1 MVNAND
7 FYGVCDSDILNA
19 AVAARGADG
28 IVIIPPRAA
37 DPERDWWSLDR
48 AILLPS
54 NTTVVLQNCK
64 LKLSD
69 ACRDNFF
76 RTANAGIG
84 IADPEPVE
92 NIHILGEGNA
102 VLEGADRPRATGDSG
117 KILTNPCP
125 YEVEDIIAMAPWVPE
140 EHRSADKLGFAERHI
155 HTFGTDA
162 GKEGESQYGD
172 WRNVG
177 VLFANCTNFSLS
189 GFSVVCAHGWG
200 ISLEACACG
209 RVERIRFDACMS
221 KVIDG
226 LRQNME
232 NQDGVNL
239 RNGCHDIIVSDITG
253 CTGDDVVAL
262 TAIADAGSVPGGSLH
277 YHHVMHNDWNR
288 READIHDV
296 IVRNILATSHL
307 CHILRLL
314 SCECRIYNVVA
325 DGIVDTAEEPVH
337 HGAVILGE
345 ADGSY
350 GRNLPDGLHHVT
362 ISNVISNATGCINIY
377 GYLTDSVISN
387 VINKNSGKPVL
398 KVRRENGTRNVMT
411 SNLVTTE

>member
-1 MVNAND
+1 MVNASD
-7 FYGVCDSDILNA
+7 FRGTCDSDILNA
-19 AVAARGADG
+19 AIAARGADG
-28 IVIIPPRAA
+28 VVVIPPRAV
-37 DPERDWWSLDR
+37 DGERDWWSLDR

-76 RTANAGIG
+76 RTANCGLG
-84 IADPEPVE
+84 VADPAPVE
-92 NIHILGEGNA
+92 NIHIRGEGNA
-102 VLEGADRPRATGDSG
+102 VLEGADHPRATGDAG
-117 KILTNPCP
+117 KRLANPCP
-125 YEVEDIIAMAPWVPE
+125 YDVEDLLRMAPWIPE
-140 EHRSADKLGFAERHI
+140 EKRSADKLGFAERHI

-172 WRNVG
+172 WRNIG
-177 VLFANCTNFSLS
+177 VLFANCTNFSIS
-189 GFSVVCAHGWG
+189 GISVVCAHGWG
-200 ISLEACACG
+200 ISLEACAGG

-221 KVIDG
+221 KMIDG

-239 RNGCHDIIVSDITG
+239 RNGCHNITVSDITG
-253 CTGDDVVAL
+253 ITGDDVVAL
-262 TAIADAGSVPGGSLH
+262 TAIAEREYLPGGSLR
-277 YHHVMHNDWNR
+277 YTHVMHNDWSR

-296 IVRNILATSHL
+296 IIRNILATSHL

-314 SCECRIYNVVA
+314 SCECHIYNVLA
-325 DGIVDTAEEPVH
+325 DGIVDTAVEPQH

-362 ISNVISNATGCINIY
+362 ISNVISNARGCINIY
-377 GYLTDSVISN
+377 GYLTDSAISN
-387 VINKNSGKPVL
+387 VVNKNPSVPVL
-398 KVRRENGTRNVMT
+398 RVRRENGTRNVAT

>member
-28 IVIIPPRAA
+28 IVIIPPRAV
-37 DPERDWWSLDR
+37 DGERDWWSLDR

-54 NTTVVLQNCK
+54 NTTVVLQNCR

-69 ACRDNFF
+69 AARDNFF
-76 RTANAGIG
+76 RTANAGLGIG
-84 IADPEPVE
+84 DPQPVE
-92 NIHILGEGNA
+92 NIHIRGEGNA
-102 VLEGADRPRATGDSG
+102 VLEGADHPRATGDSG

-125 YEVEDIIAMAPWVPE
+125 YGVEDLLRLADWIPE
-140 EHRSADKLGFAERHI
+140 ERRAADKLQFWDRHI

-172 WRNVG
+172 WRNIG
-177 VLFANCTNFSLS
+177 VLFANCTGFSLS

-200 ISLEACACG
+200 ISLEACAGG

-226 LRQNME
+226 LRQNIE

-239 RNGCHDIIVSDITG
+239 RNGCHDIVVSDITG
-253 CTGDDVVAL
+253 KTGDDVVAL
-262 TAIADAGSVPGGSLH
+262 TAIADSTYMPGGSLCTT
-277 YHHVMHNDWNR
+277 HVMHNDWSR

-296 IVRNILATSHL
+296 IVRNILATSEL
-307 CHILRLL
+307 CHILRMLP
-314 SCECRIYNVVA
+314 CECHIYNVSV
-325 DGIVDTAEEPVH
+325 DGIIDTADEPQH
-337 HGAVILGE
+337 HGALVLGE
-345 ADGSY
+345 GDGSY

-362 ISNVISNATGCINIY
+362 VSNVVSNGIGCINIY

-387 VINKNSGKPVL
+387 VINKNPGKPVL

>member
-7 FYGVCDSDILNA
+7 FCGVCDSDIINA
-19 AVAARGADG
+19 AIAAREADG
-28 IVIIPPRAA
+28 IVVIPPRAV
-37 DPERDWWSLDR
+37 DGERSWWSLDR

-69 ACRDNFF
+69 ASRDNFF

-84 IADPEPVE
+84 IEDPAPVE
-92 NIHILGEGNA
+92 NIHIRGEGKV
-102 VLEGADRPRATGDSG
+102 VLEGADHPRATGDGG
-117 KILTNPCP
+117 KTLANPCP
-125 YEVEDIIAMAPWVPE
+125 YEVEDLLRLAPWIPE
-140 EHRSADKLGFAERHI
+140 ERRAPDKLNFWDRHI

-162 GKEGESQYGD
+162 GKPGESQNGD
-172 WRNVG
+172 WRNIG
-177 VLFANCTNFSLS
+177 VLFANCKNFSMS
-189 GFSVVCAHGWG
+189 GFAVVCAHGWG
-200 ISLEACACG
+200 ISMEACSDG

-221 KVIDG
+221 KMIDG
-226 LRQNME
+226 MRQNME

-239 RNGCHDIIVSDITG
+239 RNGCHDIVVSDITG

-262 TAIADAGSVPGGSLH
+262 TAIADQNYLPGGSFCTT
-277 YHHVMHNDWNR
+277 HVMHNDWSR

-296 IVRNILATSHL
+296 IVRNIVATSDL
-307 CHILRLL
+307 CHILRMLP
-314 SCECRIYNVVA
+314 CECHIYNAIV
-325 DGIVDTAEEPVH
+325 DGIVDTAKELKH
-337 HGAVILGE
+337 YGALVLGE
-345 ADGSY
+345 GDGSY

-362 ISNVISNATGCINIY
+362 ISNVISYAPSCINIF

-387 VINKNSGKPVL
+387 VVNRNPGKPVL
-398 KVRRENGTRNVMT
+398 RVRRENGMRNVLT

>member
-7 FYGVCDSDILNA
+7 FRGTCDSDILNA

-28 IVIIPPRAA
+28 VVVIPPRAV
-37 DPERDWWSLDR
+37 DGERDWWSLDR

-76 RTANAGIG
+76 RTANAGLG
-84 IADPEPVE
+84 ISDPAPVE
-92 NIHILGEGNA
+92 NIHIRGEGNA

-117 KILTNPCP
+117 KMLTNPCP
-125 YEVEDIIAMAPWVPE
+125 YEVEDILAMAPWVPE
-140 EHRSADKLGFAERHI
+140 ERRTPEKLNFWDRHI

-162 GKEGESQYGD
+162 GKDGESQYGD
-172 WRNVG
+172 WRNIG

-189 GFSVVCAHGWG
+189 GFSVVCAHSWG
-200 ISLEACACG
+200 ISLEACARG
-209 RVERIRFDACMS
+209 RVEHIRFDACMS
-221 KVIDG
+221 KLIDG

-262 TAIADAGSVPGGSLH
+262 TAIADTEPVAGGSLR
-277 YHHVMHNDWNR
+277 YHHVMHNDWSR

-296 IVRNILATSHL
+296 IIRNVLATSHL

-314 SCECRIYNVVA
+314 SCECGIYNIVA
-325 DGIVDTAEEPVH
+325 DGILDTAEKPVH
-337 HGAVILGE
+337 HGTVILGE
-345 ADGSY
+345 GDGSY

-362 ISNVISNATGCINIY
+362 ISNVISNAAGCINIF

-387 VINKNSGKPVL
+387 VINKNPACSVL
-398 KVRRENGTRNVMT
+398 RVRRENGIKNVIT
-411 SNLVTTE
+411 GNLVTTE